1 MPVVSEIR
9 SRDVVVTWL
18 PLSDG
23 GSLITHYII
32 EQRLVSLYGNSLP
45 QDDASWINVNTSDT
59 LIYRVSSLHPY
70 TGYQFRVIP
79 VNKAGNGM
87 PSLPTVVTITLEAGM
102 ICKLLHVCVLLFTPP
117 PSVNVM

>member
-1 MPVVSEIR
+1 M
-9 SRDVVVTWL
+9 
-18 PLSDG
+18 SDG

-45 QDDASWINVNTSDT
+45 QDDASWMNVNTSDT
-59 LIYRVSSLHPY
+59 LMFRVTSLHPY

-87 PSLPTVVTITLEAGM
+87 PSLPTVVTITLEAGRV
-102 ICKLLHVCVLLFTPP
+102 CKLLRVCVLLLPP